1 LDGPA
6 LTVTEGLN
14 FSFGALLPLVR
25 TPTLPLTALFSRTA
39 VALVKFI
46 TPLRAALAAS
56 ACIVAISSAGAQ
68 QGTRTL
74 TVADMQRFQDV
85 SDARLSPS
93 GDWIAYTVSRT
104 DTAHDR
110 ANGDIWLARWDGTRA
125 IRMTYGTDDEHS
137 PQFAGSEHAISFLSA
152 RGDPHDSD
160 QLWLLSTD
168 GGEAHKLTSVKDGI
182 ADYSWA
188 PDGKRVV
195 LALRDS
201 TADADSAPH
210 PIVLDR
216 YQFKQDVEGYLDHHR
231 VHLWLFDVATQAL
244 TQLTSGDHDEM
255 MPEWS
260 PDGSLILFSSKQQKD
275 PDRSDNWD
283 LYVIAPTAGAT
294 ARQLTRNDLD
304 DSDPQWESRAVWSP
318 DSKEIAFLQG
328 GPDSLLYFALQ
339 RLAVVP
345 AAGGPVRI
353 VSSSLD
359 RSFVHPAWSGDGK
372 WIYALLEDDGSM
384 ILARVAREGGAV
396 QRVLDGPRVVATV
409 TTGGAHVALVQSTV
423 THPDELFALESAGG
437 TKGDTARQL
446 TDANPW
452 LREIQL
458 ASQEPITTRSKD
470 GTAVHGFLMRPVGYK
485 VGDRVP
491 AILRLHGGPVSEWEN
506 GFELSWQMLAA
517 HGFAVIG
524 MNPRGSSGRGFAWAK
539 AIFAHWGEKD
549 VQDVLSGVDYAVAHG
564 IADPHRLA
572 VGGWSYGGELTDY
585 VIASDTRFK
594 AAIAGAGIANVLAGF
609 GTDQYVREYTDELG
623 VPWKHLDAWLRVS
636 YPFLHADRIVTPTLF
651 MAGDQD
657 YNVPLQNSEQMYQ
670 ALRSLGVETQLVVY
684 PGQYHGLTRPSFL
697 ADRMSRYLAWYGSH
711 LDAGMNADAL
721 TTH

>member
-1 LDGPA
+1 MI
-6 LTVTEGLN
+6 
-14 FSFGALLPLVR
+14 SLLP
-25 TPTLPLTALFSRTA
+25 SRAA
-39 VALVKFI
+39 VA
-46 TPLRAALAAS
+46 AL
-56 ACIVAISSAGAQ
+56 ACIVAISSAAAQ
-68 QGTRTL
+68 QSRRPL
-74 TVADMQRFQDV
+74 TVSDMQRFKEV
-85 SDARLSPS
+85 GDARLSPS
-93 GDWIAYTVSRT
+93 GDWIVYTLSGI
-104 DTAHDR
+104 DTVKDR
-110 ANGDIWLARWDGTRA
+110 SSGDIWIARWDGTRT
-125 IRMTYGTDDEHS
+125 IRMTYGNDDEHS
-137 PQFAGSEHAISFLSA
+137 PQFAGSDHAISFLSS

-160 QLWLLSTD
+160 QLWLLSTE
-168 GGEAHKLTSVKDGI
+168 GGEAHKLTSIRDGVD
-182 ADYSWA
+182 DYAWS

-210 PIVLDR
+210 PIVIDR

-244 TQLTSGDHDEM
+244 TQLTSGDHDEL

-283 LYVIAPTAGAT
+283 LYVIAPTSGAT
-294 ARQLTRNDLD
+294 AKQLTQNDLD
-304 DSDPQWESRAVWSP
+304 DSDPQWESRAVWSS

-345 AAGGPVRI
+345 AAGGPVRV

-372 WIYALLEDDGSM
+372 WIYAELEDDGSV
-384 ILARVAREGGAV
+384 ILARVPREGGAV
-396 QRVLDGPRVVATV
+396 QRVLDGRRAIGTV
-409 TTGGAHVALVQSTV
+409 TSAGSHVAIVQSTV
-423 THPDELFALESAGG
+423 THPDELFAID
-437 TKGDTARQL
+437 GDSARQL
-446 TDANPW
+446 TDANAW
-452 LREIQL
+452 LREIEL
-458 ASQEPITTRSKD
+458 AEQEPITTKSKD
-470 GTAVHGFLMRPVGYK
+470 GTVIRGFLMRPVGYK
-485 VGDRVP
+485 SGERVP
-491 AILRLHGGPVSEWEN
+491 TILRLHGGPVSEWEN
-506 GFELSWQMLAA
+506 SFELSWQLLAA
-517 HGFAVIG
+517 HGFAVVG

-549 VQDVLSGVDYAVAHG
+549 VPDVLSGVDYAVAHG
-564 IADPHRLA
+564 VADPNRLG

-594 AAIAGAGIANVLAGF
+594 AAIAGAGIGNVLAGF

-670 ALRSLGVETQLVVY
+670 ALRATGVESQLVIY
-684 PGQYHGLTRPSFL
+684 PGQFHGLTRPSFL
-697 ADRMSRYLAWYGSH
+697 ADRMTRYIEWYGRH
-711 LDAGMNADAL
+711 LGV
-721 TTH
+721 H